1 MTKPK
6 PLKKA
11 SASKRPDYGLSGGF
25 LPRISTNCKD
35 GLLIVRE
42 GKESIELKLPIEFEC
57 DFEAVQVRL
66 RKFENGKMVDAG
78 VYSGGAPDDDLRP
91 TLVAPMYSDEP
102 RAELS
107 GAALGLRSYEAGAYS
122 ARESFAALD
131 RQVYTELPDHPDE
144 VAIVELTAFEESS
157 MGGGRRAK
165 RPTCQLGVQ
174 QTFEAYVQGRDRLR
188 VPTAGKWQTTPALRP
203 AKPCNGSSQA

>member
-1 MTKPK
+1 MKKTK

-11 SASKRPDYGLSGGF
+11 SASARPDYGLSGGF

-42 GKESIELKLPIEFEC
+42 GKESIELNLPITFEC

-78 VYSGGAPDDDLRP
+78 VYIGGAPEDDLRP
-91 TLVAPMYSDEP
+91 TLVAPLYSEEP

-122 ARESFAALD
+122 AREAFSALD
-131 RQVYTELPDHPDE
+131 REVYTKLADHPDD
-144 VAIVELTAFEESS
+144 VAVIELVAFEESS
-157 MGGGRRAK
+157 MGAGRRAK
-165 RPTCQLGVQ
+165 RPVWAFKG
-174 QTFEAYVQGRDRLR
+174 
-188 VPTAGKWQTTPALRP
+188 W
-203 AKPCNGSSQA
+203 KPS

>member
-6 PLKKA
+6 PLKKV
-11 SASKRPDYGLSGGF
+11 STSKRPDYGLSGGF

-42 GKESIELKLPIEFEC
+42 GKESVEMKLPVEFEC
-57 DFEAVQVRL
+57 DFESVQVRL
-66 RKFENGKMVDAG
+66 RKFKDGKMVDAG
-78 VYSGGAPDDDLRP
+78 IYTGGAPEDDLRP

-122 ARESFAALD
+122 AREAFSALD
-131 RQVYTELPDHPDE
+131 REVYAEFADHPDE

-165 RPTCQLGVQ
+165 RPTWAFKGWKPRREEFVEYAAKQAIGV
-174 QTFEAYVQGRDRLR
+174 
-188 VPTAGKWQTTPALRP
+188 TAPVSDPSDSLPADL
-203 AKPCNGSSQA
+203 